1 MARAHCVCHGALT
14 RSSDDERPT
23 SDSVQILLSVDSLPK
38 AADRFSSEDCLA
50 RRHDPE
56 NPFHRGGA
64 VDRPKSG
71 TRFSATEIHDNVF
84 GSAEDEAK
92 RPTRSLLWS
101 AVAAGL
107 VMGFSFLA
115 TAFAS
120 YVVPE
125 PEHLR
130 RFAIAAAYPTGFIFV
145 VMGRSELFT
154 ENTLR
159 PVVPL
164 LHYRDR
170 PHLRA
175 LGRMWGLL
183 LLGNLVGAFIFA
195 WIFGRT
201 EAIDP
206 VLRPSL
212 DAVAAE
218 AASGTFAEVFYL
230 AIFAGW
236 LIALLAWLLAS
247 THNTAA
253 QIAIIWLTTAA
264 IGAFGFKHSIVGAI
278 EAFYR
283 AFTGS
288 ASWGDM
294 IGNFIVPA
302 LLGNAVGG
310 VVLVALL
317 NYAQVKEE
325 TESP

>member
-1 MARAHCVCHGALT
+1 MATH
-14 RSSDDERPT
+14 
-23 SDSVQILLSVDSLPK
+23 
-38 AADRFSSEDCLA
+38 
-50 RRHDPE
+50 HDPE
-56 NPFHRGGA
+56 DPLHRGGV

-71 TRFSATEIHDNVF
+71 TRLSATEIHANVF
-84 GSAEDEAK
+84 GSAEDEAR
-92 RPTRSLLWS
+92 RPARSLLWS

-107 VMGFSFLA
+107 VIGFSFLA
-115 TAFAS
+115 TGFAA

-125 PEHLR
+125 PEHWR
-130 RFAIAAAYPTGFIFV
+130 RLAIAVAYPTGFIFV

-170 PHLRA
+170 PSLRA
-175 LGRMWGLL
+175 LARMWGLL
-183 LLGNLVGAFIFA
+183 LLGNLIGALIFA
-195 WIFGRT
+195 LVFART

-206 VLRPSL
+206 VLRPAL
-212 DAVAAE
+212 DAVATQGAH
-218 AASGTFAEVFYL
+218 GTFGEVFYL

-236 LIALLAWLLAS
+236 LIALLAWLMAS
-247 THNTAA
+247 THSTSA
-253 QIAIIWLTTAA
+253 QLVMIWLTTGA
-264 IGAFGFKHSIVGAI
+264 IGAFGFKHSIVGAV

-288 ASWGDM
+288 ASWSAMVG
-294 IGNFIVPA
+294 GFIVPA
-302 LLGNAVGG
+302 VLGNAVGG

-325 TESP
+325 TEAR

>member
-1 MARAHCVCHGALT
+1 VIAN
-14 RSSDDERPT
+14 
-23 SDSVQILLSVDSLPK
+23 Q
-38 AADRFSSEDCLA
+38 
-50 RRHDPE
+50 DPE

-92 RPTRSLLWS
+92 RPARSLLWS

-107 VMGFSFLA
+107 VIGFSFLA
-115 TAFAS
+115 TAFAA

-125 PEHLR
+125 PEHWR
-130 RFAIAAAYPTGFIFV
+130 RFAIAVAYPTGFIFV
-145 VMGRSELFT
+145 IMGRSELFT

-170 PHLRA
+170 ASWRA

-183 LLGNLVGAFIFA
+183 LLGNLVGAFVFA
-195 WIFGRT
+195 WIFART

-212 DAVAAE
+212 DAVAA
-218 AASGTFAEVFYL
+218 AAAHGTFAEVFYL

-236 LIALLAWLLAS
+236 LIALLAWLLAATHS
-247 THNTAA
+247 TSA
-253 QIAIIWLTTAA
+253 QLVIIWLTTGA
-264 IGAFGFKHSIVGAI
+264 IGAFGFKHSIVGAV

-294 IGNFIVPA
+294 VGSFILPA
-302 LLGNAVGG
+302 LLGNALGG

-325 TESP
+325 TETR

>member
-1 MARAHCVCHGALT
+1 MATTKPVPSDEERA
-14 RSSDDERPT
+14 
-23 SDSVQILLSVDSLPK
+23 PK
-38 AADRFSSEDCLA
+38 H
-50 RRHDPE
+50 HDPE
-56 NPFHRGGA
+56 NPYHRGGA
-64 VDRPKSG
+64 VDRPKAG

-92 RPTRSLLWS
+92 RPARSLLWS
-101 AVAAGL
+101 ALAAGL
-107 VMGFSFLA
+107 VIGFSFLA
-115 TAFAS
+115 TGFAA

-130 RFAIAAAYPTGFIFV
+130 RFAIAVAYPTGFIFV

-170 PHLRA
+170 LRLRL

-183 LLGNLVGAFIFA
+183 LLGNMVGAFIFA
-195 WIFGRT
+195 WIFART
-201 EAIDP
+201 EAINP

-218 AASGTFAEVFYL
+218 AARGTFGEVFYL

-247 THNTAA
+247 THNTMA
-253 QIAIIWLTTAA
+253 QIAIIWLTTAG
-264 IGAFGFKHSIVGAI
+264 IGAFGFKHSIVGAV

-283 AFTGS
+283 ALTGG
-288 ASWGDM
+288 AAWGDM
-294 IGNFIVPA
+294 IGNFIVPS
-302 LLGNAVGG
+302 LLGNAIGG

-317 NYAQVKEE
+317 NYAQVQEE
-325 TESP
+325 TEER

>member
-1 MARAHCVCHGALT
+1 MPPRKPVPDTTERAAT
-14 RSSDDERPT
+14 PR
-23 SDSVQILLSVDSLPK
+23 DS
-38 AADRFSSEDCLA
+38 
-50 RRHDPE
+50 E
-56 NPFHRGGA
+56 NPHHRGRA

-71 TRFSATEIHDNVF
+71 TRFSATEIHDNIF

-101 AVAAGL
+101 ALAAGL
-107 VMGFSFLA
+107 VIGFSFLA
-115 TAFAS
+115 TGFAA
-120 YVVPE
+120 YVLPE
-125 PEHLR
+125 PEHWR
-130 RFAIAAAYPTGFIFV
+130 RFAIAVAYPTGFIFV

-164 LHYRDR
+164 LYYRDR
-170 PHLRA
+170 PRLRA

-183 LLGNLVGAFIFA
+183 LLGNMAGAFIFA
-195 WIFGRT
+195 WVFART
-201 EAIDP
+201 EAINP

-218 AASGTFAEVFYL
+218 AARGTFAEVFYL

-247 THNTAA
+247 THDTMA
-253 QIAIIWLTTAA
+253 QIAVIWLTTGA
-264 IGAFGFKHSIVGAI
+264 IGAFGFKHSIVGAV

-294 IGNFIVPA
+294 VGNFIVPA
-302 LLGNAVGG
+302 VLGNAIGG

-317 NYAQVKEE
+317 NYAQVQEE
-325 TESP
+325 TEKR

>member
-1 MARAHCVCHGALT
+1 MPTNTVPN
-14 RSSDDERPT
+14 SEER
-23 SDSVQILLSVDSLPK
+23 VVKHQ
-38 AADRFSSEDCLA
+38 
-50 RRHDPE
+50 DPAKPH
-56 NPFHRGGA
+56 NRGGA

-101 AVAAGL
+101 ALAAGL
-107 VMGFSFLA
+107 VIGFSFLA
-115 TAFAS
+115 TAFAA

-125 PEHLR
+125 PDHWR
-130 RFAIAAAYPTGFIFV
+130 RFAIALAYPTGFLFV

-159 PVVPL
+159 PVVPF

-170 PHLRA
+170 TRLRA

-183 LLGNLVGAFIFA
+183 LVGNLVGAFIFA
-195 WIFGRT
+195 WIFART
-201 EAIDP
+201 QAIDP
-206 VLRPSL
+206 VLRPAL

-218 AASGTFAEVFYL
+218 SAHGTFGEVFYL

-253 QIAIIWLTTAA
+253 QIVIIWVTTGA
-264 IGAFGFKHSIVGAI
+264 IGAFGFKHSIVGAV

-283 AFTGS
+283 VLSGD
-288 ASWGDM
+288 ASWGAM
-294 IGNFIVPA
+294 TSGFILPSV
-302 LLGNAVGG
+302 LGNAVGG

-325 TESP
+325 TE

>member
-1 MARAHCVCHGALT
+1 MVRRPASLGDLGQRPRTGANGEVECPARC
-14 RSSDDERPT
+14 RSCAGSF
-23 SDSVQILLSVDSLPK
+23 LSPFPVEDSLPT
-38 AADRFSSEDCLA
+38 
-50 RRHDPE
+50 HPDPE
-56 NPFHRGGA
+56 NPYHRGIA

-71 TRFSATEIHDNVF
+71 TRFSAAEIHDNVF
-84 GSAEDEAK
+84 GSAEEEAK

-107 VMGFSFLA
+107 VIGFSFLA
-115 TAFAS
+115 AAFAA

-130 RFAIAAAYPTGFIFV
+130 RFAMAAAYPTGFIFV

-170 PHLRA
+170 RRLRA
-175 LGRMWGLL
+175 VGRMWGLL
-183 LLGNLVGAFIFA
+183 LLGNLVGTLLFA
-195 WIFGRT
+195 WIFAWT
-201 EAIDP
+201 DAIHP

-218 AASGTFAEVFYL
+218 AASGGFGEVFYL

-236 LIALLAWLLAS
+236 LVAQLAWLLAS

-253 QIAIIWLTTAA
+253 QLALTWLITAS
-264 IGAFGFKHSIVGAI
+264 IGAFGFKHSIVGAV

-302 LLGNAVGG
+302 VLGNALGG

-325 TESP
+325 TQGR